1 MKKWKVGFIC
11 THNSCRSQIAEAF
24 GKELASDVFESY
36 SAGTQIKDQI
46 NPDVVRILKVKYGM
60 DMIANGQYNKTL
72 DQLPK
77 LDVVITMGCGVQCP
91 MIDCTYREDW
101 GLQDPTGES
110 DAVFIQVIEE
120 IETRIRLLKQ
130 RLTKD
135 ELCML

>member
-46 NPDVVRILKVKYGM
+46 NPDAVRILKAKYGM

-120 IETRIRLLKQ
+120 IETRIRSLKQ

-135 ELCML
+135 ELCM